1 MSRFG
6 ALTLCCGAVV
16 LMTGCSPFRD
26 QTTNCRINPAYI
38 EATVVSPL
46 KVPDGL
52 DEPDPDLAVPVPAG
66 PRQAVVK
73 AGDGICLER
82 PPRFYAQPGAPN
94 PEGLPVAQLAMA
106 EPDPLAR
113 GPVRPSGSGSG
124 SGPVLIPGASVLT
137 NQMAQLLVDWAA
149 IWTERDVDGYFQ
161 YYTSDFAPA
170 GYSDHADWRTTQR
183 ERFTFPAETQIDI
196 DSLEVEIQPDGS
208 VKAVFVQ
215 RFGEAPNFRSVLKEM
230 ELTEGGAVGW
240 QISSERILD
249 VL

>member
-6 ALTLCCGAVV
+6 AVTLCCGAVV